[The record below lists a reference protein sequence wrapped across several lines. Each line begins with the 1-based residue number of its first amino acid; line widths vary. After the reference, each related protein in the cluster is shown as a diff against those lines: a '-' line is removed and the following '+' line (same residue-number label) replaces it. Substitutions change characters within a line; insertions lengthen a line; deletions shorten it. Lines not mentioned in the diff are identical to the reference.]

1 MYTRDAWVEVDRK
14 KLTHNYMEVRRAVG
28 DRVKICAVLKAQC
41 YGLGG
46 ALVGHVLEELGE
58 KGPDAYAVAVVSE
71 ALELREFIP
80 PEKEILV
87 LGYVSEDG
95 YDTVIEHDI
104 TLAMYREEA
113 LATLD
118 RHAEAMGKKA
128 RVHIK
133 VNSGM
138 NRLGFLPTEES
149 ADAVARCMQLKN
161 LDVTGIFTHLATA
174 DETDKSGARMQMRR
188 FDAFLAML
196 KARGICLPTVH
207 CGASPT
213 ICDLPEFYRDMVRP
227 GLLLTGWYASDEVS
241 RERIKLQPCVK
252 LKARLGNVMPVKA
265 GEGVGYGFTYHL
277 PEDTLVGVLPLGFSD
292 GFTRAFSNNFFVTIR
307 GHRCA
312 VIGNICMDHCM
323 IDLCNVPDPQIG
335 EEIVV
340 YGDGVEGADGAM
352 SAQEVADKRGTVV
365 DEVLTNLAARL
376 PRILV

>member
-1 MYTRDAWVEVDRK
+1 
-14 KLTHNYMEVRRAVG
+14 
-28 DRVKICAVLKAQC
+28 
-41 YGLGG
+41 
-46 ALVGHVLEELGE
+46 
-58 KGPDAYAVAVVSE
+58 
-71 ALELREFIP
+71 
-80 PEKEILV
+80 
-87 LGYVSEDG
+87 
-95 YDTVIEHDI
+95 
-104 TLAMYREEA
+104 
-113 LATLD
+113 
-118 RHAEAMGKKA
+118 MGKKA

-196 KARGICLPTVH
+196 KARGICMPTVH

-265 GEGVGYGFTYHL
+265 GEGVGYGFTYSSAG
-277 PEDTLVGVLPLGFSD
+277 EYARR
-292 GFTRAFSNNFFVTIR
+292 RA
-307 GHRCA
+307 
-312 VIGNICMDHCM
+312 
-323 IDLCNVPDPQIG
+323 
-335 EEIVV
+335 
-340 YGDGVEGADGAM
+340 
-352 SAQEVADKRGTVV
+352 
-365 DEVLTNLAARL
+365 AARFFRWVH
-376 PRILV
+376 PRVFQQLLRHDPRPPLRGDRQHLHGSLHDRPVQRS

>member
-1 MYTRDAWVEVDRK
+1 MYMRDAWIEVDRK
-14 KLTHNYMEVRRAVG
+14 KLSHNFMEVRHAVG
-28 DRVKICAVLKAQC
+28 DKVKICAVLKAQC

-46 ALVGHVLEELGE
+46 VQVAQVLEELGA
-58 KGPDAYAVAVVSE
+58 DAYAVAVISE
-71 ALELREFIP
+71 ALELRTIVP
-80 PEKEILV
+80 AEKEILI
-87 LGYVSEDG
+87 LGYVSENG
-95 YDTVIEHDI
+95 YSTAIENDI
-104 TLAMYREEA
+104 TLTMYREEA
-113 LATLD
+113 LLALNKL
-118 RHAEAMGKKA
+118 AGEMGKKA

-138 NRLGFLPTEES
+138 NRLGFLPTEDA
-149 ADAVARCMQLKN
+149 ADVVARCMQLEN

-174 DETDKSGARMQMRR
+174 DETDKSGARMQMQR
-188 FDAFLAML
+188 FDAFLDML
-196 KARGICLPTVH
+196 KARGVCLPTVH
-207 CGASPT
+207 CAASPA
-213 ICDLPEFYRDMVRP
+213 ICDLPECYRDMVRP

-277 PEDTLVGVLPLGFSD
+277 PQDTLVGVLPIGFSD

-340 YGDGVEGADGAM
+340 YGDGVDGPDGAM
-352 SAQEVADKRGTVV
+352 SPQEVAEKRGTIV

-376 PRILV
+376 PRIFV